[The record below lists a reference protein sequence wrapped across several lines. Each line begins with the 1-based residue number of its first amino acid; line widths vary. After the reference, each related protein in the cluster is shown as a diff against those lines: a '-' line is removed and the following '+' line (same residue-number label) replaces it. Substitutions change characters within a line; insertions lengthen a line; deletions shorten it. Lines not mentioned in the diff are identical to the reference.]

1 MGRVHTQ
8 RAEQLEHLN
17 LHQGIVSVQHWREG
31 GREGEREGRRKG
43 GREEGGRAGGRE
55 GGRKGRRE
63 EGGRAGGREGGRE
76 STMFI
81 HWINTSNSMQRPPT
95 AMPTICY
102 APELN
107 KHELVGVGGSAT
119 S

>member
-1 MGRVHTQ
+1 MSSTGGGGKEKGRAGGKEGGRKEGGQ
-8 RAEQLEHLN
+8 EEGREGGKEGGRKEGGQ
-17 LHQGIVSVQHWREG
+17 EG
-31 GREGEREGRRKG
+31 GREGKHNVYSLDKCIQLD
-43 GREEGGRAGGRE
+43 A
-55 GGRKGRRE
+55 
-63 EGGRAGGREGGRE
+63 A
-76 STMFI
+76 
-81 HWINTSNSMQRPPT
+81 PPT